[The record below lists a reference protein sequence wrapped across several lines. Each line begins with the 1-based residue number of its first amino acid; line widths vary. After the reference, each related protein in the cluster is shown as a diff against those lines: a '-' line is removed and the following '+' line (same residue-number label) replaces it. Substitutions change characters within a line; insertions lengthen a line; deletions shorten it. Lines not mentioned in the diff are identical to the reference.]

1 MIHKDFIIEKNNK
14 TREGNHFKIFRDR
27 ALKMNSR
34 PRIKKNILN
43 PNE

>member
-1 MIHKDFIIEKNNK
+1 MIHKDFVIEKNNK
-14 TREGNHFKIFRDR
+14 TRESNYFKILKDR